1 MFKLLILG
9 AVIYF
14 IYRLQ
19 SQRQIN
25 AAANK
30 EDNGE
35 EFVDYEEIDDE

>member
-19 SQRQIN
+19 SQKQIN
-25 AAANK
+25 TTDRQA
-30 EDNGE
+30 DNGE
-35 EFVDYEEIDDE
+35 EYVDYEEIDDE